1 MAKILFL
8 PYSHQLGST
17 YGLVDLAVQFKKL
30 GDEIVFAGDGKFLEY
45 AKAAGFNVYPLIE
58 VPFARYRKATDS
70 GNVNFHDEKSITE
83 HVAKELELYKLIK
96 PDLIITQA
104 RTTVAVSAKIAKIKL
119 IHVTIAFLTRHYGL
133 SMEMPE
139 TFSAFFLTKIP
150 VLGKIINRNTSLF
163 VKLKAKLT
171 VIPYNKVLKKY
182 GLKPFKDMY
191 NLYAGNVMTLIPENS
206 DLFPLNANYPKDK
219 YIFTGPLLQ
228 YNNYKVP
235 DWYEESKTKDGN
247 FIYLSMGSSS
257 NVLYPIILKRLIQI
271 YGNKPNYYIVTN
283 TCYLVN
289 IKKIKETLPS
299 NFFITDTAPAQILLE
314 LADVTICHGG
324 KGTIYHSLLEGVPIF
339 GIPQQAEQEINLKR
353 ITALGLG
360 DFLLANKLSRT
371 TNAELEKKINDVI
384 NNKKILNKVLQIS
397 DKIRKEMLNID
408 LIVEKIHNKIN
419 K

>member
-1 MAKILFL
+1 
-8 PYSHQLGST
+8 
-17 YGLVDLAVQFKKL
+17 
-30 GDEIVFAGDGKFLEY
+30 
-45 AKAAGFNVYPLIE
+45 
-58 VPFARYRKATDS
+58 
-70 GNVNFHDEKSITE
+70 
-83 HVAKELELYKLIK
+83 
-96 PDLIITQA
+96 
-104 RTTVAVSAKIAKIKL
+104 
-119 IHVTIAFLTRHYGL
+119 
-133 SMEMPE
+133 
-139 TFSAFFLTKIP
+139 
-150 VLGKIINRNTSLF
+150 
-163 VKLKAKLT
+163 
-171 VIPYNKVLKKY
+171 
-182 GLKPFKDMY
+182 
-191 NLYAGNVMTLIPENS
+191 
-206 DLFPLNANYPKDK
+206 
-219 YIFTGPLLQ
+219 
-228 YNNYKVP
+228 
-235 DWYEESKTKDGN
+235 
-247 FIYLSMGSSS
+247 MGSSS

-360 DFLLANKLSRT
+360 DFLLANNLSKT
-371 TNAELEKKINDVI
+371 TNAQLEKKINDVI
-384 NNKKILNKVLQIS
+384 NNKKILNKVLLIS